1 MNRLLIRL
9 GVFLAIFL
17 ISNAASAAIEP
28 DGVLDE
34 VATRF
39 LNESSAWGVKITE
52 YASWLF
58 WTLVV
63 ISMVWTFGM
72 MALRKADIGEFFA
85 EFVKFTITTGFF
97 WWLLVNGPNFAM
109 SIIDSLRTI
118 GAQASGLPRELTPS
132 RPIDIAFDIIAK
144 AANSYRITSP
154 IDNLSIFITTLAI
167 LACMGVVAANVLL
180 VLVTAWVMAYA
191 GIFVLGFGGSRWT
204 SDIAINYFRSVAGI
218 ALKLMTM
225 TLLIGIAVSI
235 IDGYHADLQEGAPM
249 RELLVI
255 FVVSMVLV
263 VLIHS
268 IPNIVAGLIP
278 GGGAAASAGSSFSAG
293 ALAGAAVGAGAAV
306 ASGGAALAAG
316 GAAAAGGAQ
325 ALMAA
330 VSKAGQNVSS
340 GSDLLS
346 AFSGGGGD
354 GGSGGALAAAMGGTS
369 DRGTGDTP
377 FAQAA
382 GFGGGGSFS
391 SAASSDASSGRSSPG
406 GAANSTASTSGAS
419 SSGGASM
426 ASSGGGDAGNAPSP
440 GGGGSDVKG
449 PAASG
454 GGFLASAAK
463 AGRVAVETGSILAQ
477 SAASGITESAQK
489 RIGDTAGGRLAARI
503 MEQGNTAGADEAAF
517 GENSLAGASERD
529 DEIAAFVNKNPRG

>member
-1 MNRLLIRL
+1 NRLLIRL

-52 YASWLF
+52 YATWLF

-118 GAQASGLPRELTPS
+118 GAEASGLPRELTPS

-144 AANSYRITSP
+144 AAKSYSITSP

-180 VLVTAWVMAYA
+180 VLVSAWVMAYA

-268 IPNIVAGLIP
+268 IPNVVAGLIP
-278 GGGAAASAGSSFSAG
+278 GGGAAAGVGNFSAG
-293 ALAGAAVGAGAAV
+293 AIAGAAVGATAAV
-306 ASGGAALAAG
+306 ASGVATGGAALAAG

-346 AFSGGGGD
+346 AFSGGGD

-369 DRGTGDTP
+369 GGGGDAGTGDTP

-382 GFGGGGSFS
+382 GFGGGDGSFS
-391 SAASSDASSGRSSPG
+391 SAASSDASSGRSSSG
-406 GAANSTASTSGAS
+406 GASNSTAS
-419 SSGGASM
+419 
-426 ASSGGGDAGNAPSP
+426 ASSGGGDAGNAPSS
-440 GGGGSDVKG
+440 GGGSDAKG